1 MGEEIVTP
9 AIKVTSE
16 QVGRIRANASSVRRG
31 VIAVAMVGALLTASL
46 VWTSWTIDR
55 HNEQR
60 LLTLQAKQVQSV
72 LVAAIPSTQIPLELG
87 AEVAASSGGDITKFQ
102 AFMTP
107 QVGTRGHFSSAT
119 LWQDENNSVSEIS
132 GVGNQSQQHPSQAE
146 VAVRRAF
153 ESSTF
158 VVTQESAGSQR
169 FLGYA
174 VALPGSGRR
183 FAVYALRPLPA
194 DRKSRVAQNS
204 AFSDLD
210 YAIYLGRAEDPGSLL
225 TTDIDHFPFSG
236 STATVT
242 VPFGDTVLTTVVR
255 ARGPLGGSLSAD
267 LPWVVGV
274 VGLFLTIGAAWL
286 AARLMRRRHAAE
298 VAEGAVRDANDE
310 LARLYGEQ
318 RTIAETL
325 QRALLPQSLPDIPGL
340 EIAARYLPGAQ
351 GVEIGGDWYSVL
363 PLSGERFVFVVGD
376 VSGRGVAA
384 ASIMARLRFTV
395 RAHAL
400 DGDSPADILDKCT
413 RQLDVQR
420 DGHFATV
427 LIGIYDA
434 TCREITLANAGH
446 LCPLLLEPSQSRF
459 VEMTANRPIGITGGH
474 YQSVTI
480 SIGSSTT
487 LLAFTDGLVERR
499 DEILD
504 VGLKR
509 LMEAAL
515 VSDGQTLDGMI
526 DYVLNELDAHDRED
540 DIAILGLRWV
550 G

>member
-1 MGEEIVTP
+1 M
-9 AIKVTSE
+9 
-16 QVGRIRANASSVRRG
+16 R
-31 VIAVAMVGALLTASL
+31 
-46 VWTSWTIDR
+46 
-55 HNEQR
+55 
-60 LLTLQAKQVQSV
+60 QSNV
-72 LVAAIPSTQIPLELG
+72 
-87 AEVAASSGGDITKFQ
+87 
-102 AFMTP
+102 
-107 QVGTRGHFSSAT
+107 
-119 LWQDENNSVSEIS
+119 
-132 GVGNQSQQHPSQAE
+132 
-146 VAVRRAF
+146 
-153 ESSTF
+153 
-158 VVTQESAGSQR
+158 
-169 FLGYA
+169 
-174 VALPGSGRR
+174 
-183 FAVYALRPLPA
+183 
-194 DRKSRVAQNS
+194 
-204 AFSDLD
+204 
-210 YAIYLGRAEDPGSLL
+210 
-225 TTDIDHFPFSG
+225 
-236 STATVT
+236 
-242 VPFGDTVLTTVVR
+242 
-255 ARGPLGGSLSAD
+255 
-267 LPWVVGV
+267 
-274 VGLFLTIGAAWL
+274 
-286 AARLMRRRHAAE
+286 
-298 VAEGAVRDANDE
+298 
-310 LARLYGEQ
+310 
-318 RTIAETL
+318 IAETL
-325 QRALLPQSLPDIPGL
+325 QLALLPNRSPTSLDWRSRPAISR
-340 EIAARYLPGAQ
+340 AAK

-509 LMEAAL
+509 LMDAAL

-526 DYVLNELDAHDRED
+526 DFVLNELDAHDRED